1 MSDFKQ
7 KDNSGALFKNEK
19 KQSETHADYQGKVL
33 IGGIEYYINAWVKES
48 KAGQKYFSLSFNPVQ
63 KKSRVA
69 EPERSAHYDEPEL
82 PF

>member
-7 KDNSGALFKNEK
+7 KDNSGALFKNDK

-33 IGGIEYYINAWVKES
+33 IQGVEYYINAWVKES
-48 KAGQKYFSLSFNPVQ
+48 KAGQKYLSLSFNPVQ
-63 KKSRVA
+63 NKQGCGAGA
-69 EPERSAHYDEPEL
+69 EGL